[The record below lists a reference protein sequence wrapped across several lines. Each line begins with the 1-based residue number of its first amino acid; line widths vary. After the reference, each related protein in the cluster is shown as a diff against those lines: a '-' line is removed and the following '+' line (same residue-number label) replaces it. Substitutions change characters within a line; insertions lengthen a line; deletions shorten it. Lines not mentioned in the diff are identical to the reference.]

1 MMSQTQ
7 WYNSGVAGL
16 HDLDLDLKL
25 YTKVN
30 GKPLMDWNRS
40 QLIMSVDLSIHKNL
54 LYLAWRLEV
63 RTNVGQFFI
72 LKITFVLSVNI

>member
-40 QLIMSVDLSIHKNL
+40 QLIMSVDS
-54 LYLAWRLEV
+54 
-63 RTNVGQFFI
+63 
-72 LKITFVLSVNI
+72 